1 VTWAKED
8 VLAPNQEGVIF
19 SQQISA
25 GTMGLKVI
33 SIRGIP

>member
-1 VTWAKED
+1 LWAKED

-25 GTMGLKVI
+25 GTIMGFKVI